1 MVAPPPPSANDA
13 PPAPPPPGDD
23 ATPPATAAPPL
34 RVLVARVLKS
44 DSDLDA
50 FCIDH
55 FKDVHDRFTN
65 GMDRVEKVNQLLSHA
80 DHGEIRRRLPAAEIR
95 IARRRRLKGGA
106 LALVALGVGAGGGI
120 IADRLHE
127 RPPVMA
133 PDTSIPSFE
142 PFAAQAPGVVLGGPW
157 MTEHGQD
164 LHQALFDLD
173 PQHAVRSVP
182 FTRFASVTAFHE
194 KARAAGAVV
203 IVDVGEDGMAHV
215 QPFGALEK
223 NTLLRAPLT
232 ISLVPEATRART
244 AIVINALAR
253 LGGARPDLQA
263 DTVVCP
269 DLGPPQLDHV
279 ALLTLLVVP
288 QCRSIPVAS
297 SRFEGLC
304 APSPQ
309 PVDEVCAL
317 ALYLDG
323 QHNPGV
329 ARKGLERLRS
339 SGLARFE
346 LLARVE
352 LAYLDCSEEGAE
364 GAQIAVQELSDRQ
377 LGAPHP
383 DPCIL
388 AELAETAACL
398 VTRVGKD
405 RVAPRMVELEASPID
420 PDKRCP
426 ERQRARSMARRGY
439 WRGLGGRW
447 DGARADYEEAYGLS
461 KDPARGLDLVEAWL
475 WLRQPDQAT
484 KRLEPLRGVGDR
496 AQQVTGALL
505 GWLVARQTRNA
516 AERKAAEAALSAL
529 HGAAGGAAALPG
541 AKAESLQQL
550 TCGADQAASPDCLYN
565 VLRRISSNEELQASF
580 RARYD
585 GGAQGKSR

>member
-1 MVAPPPPSANDA
+1 MVTPPVPDANDT
-13 PPAPPPPGDD
+13 PPAAAPPGDD
-23 ATPPATAAPPL
+23 ATPPAIAAPTL
-34 RVLVARVLKS
+34 RELVGRVLKS

-65 GMDRVEKVNQLLSHA
+65 GMDRVAKVNLLLLHA
-80 DHGEIRRRLPAAEIR
+80 DAGQIRRRLPVPETT
-95 IARRRRLKGGA
+95 IARRRRLAVGA
-106 LALVALGVGAGGGI
+106 LALVAIGVAAGGGLLTNW
-120 IADRLHE
+120 RRE
-127 RPPVMA
+127 PPLVAA

-157 MTEHGQD
+157 MKEQGHE
-164 LHQALFDLD
+164 LYQALSDLD

-253 LGGARPDLQA
+253 LGGARPDFQA
-263 DTVVCP
+263 DTVACP

-317 ALYLDG
+317 SLYLDA
-323 QHNPGV
+323 QHNPEFS
-329 ARKGLERLRS
+329 RKNLERLRS

-346 LLARVE
+346 LLARIE
-352 LAYLDCSEEGAE
+352 LAYLDCSEDGAE
-364 GAQIAVQELSDRQ
+364 GAQAAVQELSERQ
-377 LGAPHP
+377 LSGPHP

-388 AELAETAACL
+388 AQLAETAACS

-405 RVAPRMVELEASPID
+405 RLAPRMVELEASLID

-426 ERQRARSMARRGY
+426 ERQRAQSMARRGY
-439 WRGLGGRW
+439 WRGRGGRW
-447 DGARADYEEAYGLS
+447 DGARGDYEEAYGLS

-475 WLRQPDQAT
+475 WLRQPAQAT
-484 KRLEPLRGVGDR
+484 KRLEPLRGVGDGN
-496 AQQVTGALL
+496 QQVTAALL
-505 GWLVARQTRNA
+505 RWLAARQTGKA
-516 AERKAAEAALSAL
+516 DERTAAEAQLGKL
-529 HGAAGGAAALPG
+529 HDAAGGAAALTG
-541 AKAESLQQL
+541 SKAESLQQL
-550 TCGADQAASPDCLYN
+550 TCGPDRAASPDCLYN